1 MQAQEKVTP
10 LRHEE
15 KTEDNKQQFAKDI
28 IANSR
33 KDMGKVAMIISIL
46 CVLLLVV
53 FFFGLNQN
61 ISGLSAKVEE
71 LSSLKGDVQS
81 LDSKVLS
88 MEQKIA
94 TLENLPQMTKNML
107 LSNIL
112 QEMSQ
117 KAAYL
122 SSQVSTEEQSE
133 KLMQAKELLQQVQ
146 AELGSAQ

>member
-1 MQAQEKVTP
+1 MQVEEKITP
-10 LRHEE
+10 LRPEQE
-15 KTEDNKQQFAKDI
+15 KSEKGKQPLAQEI
-28 IANSR
+28 IGDVR

-46 CVLLLVV
+46 AVLLLVV

-61 ISGLSAKVEE
+61 VAGLEAKVNE
-71 LSSLKGDVQS
+71 LTKLKGHVQT
-81 LDSKVLS
+81 LDTKMGS
-88 MEQKIA
+88 MEEKIA
-94 TLENLPQMTKNML
+94 ALENLPQKTRNML

-122 SSQVSTEEQSE
+122 SSQVGTEDQST

-146 AELGSAQ
+146 TELAQ

>member
-1 MQAQEKVTP
+1 MQVEEKITP
-10 LRHEE
+10 LRPEQE
-15 KTEDNKQQFAKDI
+15 KSEKGKQPLAQEI
-28 IANSR
+28 IGDVR

-46 CVLLLVV
+46 AVLLLVV

-61 ISGLSAKVEE
+61 VAGLEAKVNE
-71 LSSLKGDVQS
+71 LTKLKGHVQA
-81 LDSKVLS
+81 LDTKMGS
-88 MEQKIA
+88 MEEKIA
-94 TLENLPQMTKNML
+94 ALENLPQKTKNML

-122 SSQVSTEEQSE
+122 SSQVGTEEQST

-146 AELGSAQ
+146 TELAQ